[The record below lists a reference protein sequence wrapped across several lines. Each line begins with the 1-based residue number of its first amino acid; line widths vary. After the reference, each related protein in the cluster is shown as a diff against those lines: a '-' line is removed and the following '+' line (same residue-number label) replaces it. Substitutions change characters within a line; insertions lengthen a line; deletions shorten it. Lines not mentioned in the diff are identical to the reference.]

1 MYIQFMTLALSCSEP
16 LKFRIQQVDFYVL
29 VQQVDFYVLVQ
40 QVDFYVLVQFF
51 LFSSIK
57 ANLRLESLHNVYV

>member
-1 MYIQFMTLALSCSEP
+1 MFLFS
-16 LKFRIQQVDFYVL
+16 FF
-29 VQQVDFYVLVQ
+29 VQ
-40 QVDFYVLVQFF
+40 QVDFYVLVQFFCSAGRFLCSCSVFCSVGRFLCSCSVF